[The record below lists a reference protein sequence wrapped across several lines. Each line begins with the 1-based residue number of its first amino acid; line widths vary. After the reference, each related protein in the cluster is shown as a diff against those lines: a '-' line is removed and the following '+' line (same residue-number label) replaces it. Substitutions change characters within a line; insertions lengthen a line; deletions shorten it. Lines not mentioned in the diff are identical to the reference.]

1 MKIVGERL
9 TEFKR
14 IKCTIFSSLE
24 SRNIKNG
31 TFEDSCKL
39 LQDLLRPN
47 IKRSIY
53 SEKEADKWKPIE
65 IILKFKFN
73 QKLSAEI
80 KARILTEKLSDVE
93 FEVEKNLAML
103 KAIIKEN
110 NFILKQPSINRVP
123 PFEMAMCQFLDLLV
137 AFQKKIDNFYSRL
150 FVKMWSPEQ
159 IEKILS
165 GMKSISDLLIDT
177 TDWLIHRRKE
187 IEIMFSLLSDTY
199 LPMSDLKEIKS
210 TVSSC
215 KGKCLRDI
223 TLKMDYTQDPLIDN
237 LAKYIKNQK
246 AFKLPVFWIVTS
258 GKNRTE
264 HIIPLLKYFDN
275 LPFTK
280 CSSLDCSY
288 QIGLVPVSLSMQD
301 GTVIPFGCSEKFHPT
316 GVIAA
321 TELPHRPIQPS
332 VGTSV
337 SQQSFYSG
345 IQIRQPEKWD
355 AVSEKVSLKLCLKKE
370 EDRFNTVSS
379 ITSHPTT
386 SLTENGKRNSVCNA
400 PAKTANTDEFSSS
413 EVEIESRG
421 NATNISDSSLTLSE
435 VSPQLYL
442 KKYGDQKLYVS
453 SASQY
458 ISSLSANEEINPV
471 SAAPKMVSSH
481 HQTDNTNGFSSSEL
495 EIELSSA
502 ISSRENLT
510 NLPRKQKTLF
520 DLLSQ
525 CFSCLRK
532 R

>member
-1 MKIVGERL
+1 
-9 TEFKR
+9 
-14 IKCTIFSSLE
+14 
-24 SRNIKNG
+24 
-31 TFEDSCKL
+31 
-39 LQDLLRPN
+39 
-47 IKRSIY
+47 
-53 SEKEADKWKPIE
+53 
-65 IILKFKFN
+65 
-73 QKLSAEI
+73 
-80 KARILTEKLSDVE
+80 
-93 FEVEKNLAML
+93 
-103 KAIIKEN
+103 
-110 NFILKQPSINRVP
+110 
-123 PFEMAMCQFLDLLV
+123 
-137 AFQKKIDNFYSRL
+137 
-150 FVKMWSPEQ
+150 
-159 IEKILS
+159 
-165 GMKSISDLLIDT
+165 
-177 TDWLIHRRKE
+177 
-187 IEIMFSLLSDTY
+187 MFSLLSDTY

-442 KKYGDQKLYVS
+442 KKLLKHEHLYLC
-453 SASQY
+453 Y
-458 ISSLSANEEINPV
+458 
-471 SAAPKMVSSH
+471 
-481 HQTDNTNGFSSSEL
+481 
-495 EIELSSA
+495 
-502 ISSRENLT
+502 LT
-510 NLPRKQKTLF
+510 K
-520 DLLSQ
+520 
-525 CFSCLRK
+525 
-532 R
+532 

>member
-1 MKIVGERL
+1 
-9 TEFKR
+9 
-14 IKCTIFSSLE
+14 
-24 SRNIKNG
+24 
-31 TFEDSCKL
+31 

-159 IEKILS
+159 IEKILG

-246 AFKLPVFWIVTS
+246 
-258 GKNRTE
+258 
-264 HIIPLLKYFDN
+264 
-275 LPFTK
+275 
-280 CSSLDCSY
+280 
-288 QIGLVPVSLSMQD
+288 
-301 GTVIPFGCSEKFHPT
+301 
-316 GVIAA
+316 
-321 TELPHRPIQPS
+321 
-332 VGTSV
+332 
-337 SQQSFYSG
+337 SF
-345 IQIRQPEKWD
+345 
-355 AVSEKVSLKLCLKKE
+355 
-370 EDRFNTVSS
+370 
-379 ITSHPTT
+379 
-386 SLTENGKRNSVCNA
+386 
-400 PAKTANTDEFSSS
+400 
-413 EVEIESRG
+413 
-421 NATNISDSSLTLSE
+421 
-435 VSPQLYL
+435 
-442 KKYGDQKLYVS
+442 
-453 SASQY
+453 
-458 ISSLSANEEINPV
+458 
-471 SAAPKMVSSH
+471 
-481 HQTDNTNGFSSSEL
+481 
-495 EIELSSA
+495 
-502 ISSRENLT
+502 
-510 NLPRKQKTLF
+510 
-520 DLLSQ
+520 
-525 CFSCLRK
+525 
-532 R
+532 